1 MLTNFG
7 NLYQK
12 STINV
17 TFLML
22 IVTFTKLGDQSSTL
36 NYIFHARNICTIFH
50 TEHFAQKMLLT
61 LITCNFLTNRPF
73 DFKSVGLYNSA
84 FYVSIEKE
92 LNVNKIIVV
101 TMTSRS
107 SHAEVFLGKGVLK
120 ICSKF

>member
-36 NYIFHARNICTIFH
+36 NYIFYARNICTIFH
-50 TEHFAQKMLLT
+50 TEYFAQKMLLT

-101 TMTSRS
+101 TMTSRN
-107 SHAEVFLGKGVLK
+107 SHAEVFPGKGVLK

>member
-1 MLTNFG
+1 
-7 NLYQK
+7 
-12 STINV
+12 
-17 TFLML
+17 ML

-36 NYIFHARNICTIFH
+36 NYIFYARNICTIFH
-50 TEHFAQKMLLT
+50 TEYFAQKMLLT

-84 FYVSIEKE
+84 LYVSIEKE

>member
-1 MLTNFG
+1 
-7 NLYQK
+7 
-12 STINV
+12 
-17 TFLML
+17 ML

-73 DFKSVGLYNSA
+73 DFKAVGLYNSA

>member
-7 NLYQK
+7 NLYEK

-22 IVTFTKLGDQSSTL
+22 ILTFTKLGDQSSTL
-36 NYIFHARNICTIFH
+36 NYIFYARNICTIFH
-50 TEHFAQKMLLT
+50 TEYFAQKMLLT

-73 DFKSVGLYNSA
+73 DFKAVGLYNSA

>member
-1 MLTNFG
+1 
-7 NLYQK
+7 
-12 STINV
+12 
-17 TFLML
+17 ML

-36 NYIFHARNICTIFH
+36 NYIFYARNICTIFH
-50 TEHFAQKMLLT
+50 TEYFAQKMLLT

-73 DFKSVGLYNSA
+73 DFKAVGLYNSA
-84 FYVSIEKE
+84 FCVSIEKE

-101 TMTSRS
+101 TMTSRN